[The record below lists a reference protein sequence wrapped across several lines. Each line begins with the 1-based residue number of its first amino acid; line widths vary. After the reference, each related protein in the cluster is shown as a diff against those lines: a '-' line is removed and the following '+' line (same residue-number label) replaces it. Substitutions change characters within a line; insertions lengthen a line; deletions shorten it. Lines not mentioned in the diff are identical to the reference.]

1 MKNPIDNILTEWA
14 YRVHDGMPDPKNQY
28 HLVQLQE
35 SMKYLKVES
44 EVIDMVMNHLY
55 EAKPHKYIKKT
66 GSKGNYVYT
75 YPSDGAGRQKGK
87 EEPKKDVK
95 GSEEKGGDKKSVEV
109 QAKVNK
115 EVLDKISKEK
125 DPKKKEALK
134 AEYIANQ
141 LDSMLRVS
149 SIDSGAGRYDMSRED
164 VIAYRKYL
172 TKIMGNPDEP
182 GKTIDNIKEER
193 RKKYG
198 EITDEDIINF
208 IESLEFT
215 SKSGDPD
222 LVTNIK
228 TKIKGKGGP
237 GSTYTTGEKGAERY
251 INVIRAYLETGGI
264 SPITGQHVPFSECQ
278 LDHIVSLGN
287 QGKDVPDNWMFME
300 ERFNQYKGKKTD
312 EDIRAD
318 LERDFYLTDA
328 EIAAGEESTE
338 VSNALKAEDRA
349 FWKKKF
355 EKSKGSD
362 NPREIGVTI
371 NQLNKMNKT
380 ELGNF
385 IYGWNLANPD
395 NELSRYETQKIDFG
409 GKRLDYARGEGNANP
424 VQPKE
429 DDKGTWGLVVKDTK
443 DKDGKLVKTV
453 SKDPNINTYED
464 ALKAYKDNRASGG
477 REKSK
482 EQFIEM
488 IVEEKLASDSTEMD
502 ELFADK
508 IQEHRTGQLK
518 RDKAIKAKV
527 KDAKDSPG
535 SMEQKKKIVTN
546 SLKDWEKEKG
556 NQEPHKDVPSKNR
569 KKTPAWQAWKKDR
582 DTYEYKQWV
591 KFANQGKN

>member
-1 MKNPIDNILTEWA
+1 MNNPLDKILTEWA
-14 YRVHDGMPDPKNQY
+14 YRVHNGMPDPYDDY
-28 HLVQLQE
+28 HLVHLKD
-35 SMKYLKVES
+35 SMTSLKINS
-44 EVIDMVMNHLY
+44 DVIDMVMNRLY
-55 EAKPHKYIKKT
+55 ENTADKVYF
-66 GSKGNYVYT
+66 KGT
-75 YPSDGAGRQKGK
+75 PPAG
-87 EEPKKDVK
+87 
-95 GSEEKGGDKKSVEV
+95 
-109 QAKVNK
+109 AKVQTGPRGGKYYIGNKETGEPTTSDREDTSSDDTSVKTQANANK

-172 TKIMGNPDEP
+172 TKIMNDPDEP
-182 GKTIDNIKEER
+182 GKTIEKIKEER

-208 IESLEFT
+208 VESLEFT

-222 LVTNIK
+222 LVENIK
-228 TKIKGKGGP
+228 TKIKNKGGP
-237 GSTYTTGEKGAERY
+237 GSTHTTGEKGAERY

-278 LDHIVSLGN
+278 LDHIISLGN
-287 QGKDVPDNWMFME
+287 QGEDAPDNWMFME

-371 NQLNKMNKT
+371 AQLNKMNKT

-395 NELSRYETQKIDFG
+395 DELSRYETQKIEVGDPPR
-409 GKRLDYARGEGNANP
+409 RLDYARGEGGDNP
-424 VQPKE
+424 VKPV
-429 DDKGTWGLVVKDTK
+429 KGDPSTYGLVVND
-443 DKDGKLVKTV
+443 DGKVVK
-453 SKDPNINTYED
+453 KYPNDTEED
-464 ALKAYKDNRASGG
+464 AIKRFNDNRASGG

-488 IVEEKLASDSTEMD
+488 IVEEGLASDSTVLD
-502 ELFADK
+502 GVFAEK
-508 IQEHRTGQLK
+508 ILEHRTGQLA

-527 KDAKDSPG
+527 KDAKDAPG
-535 SMEQKKKIVTN
+535 SMEQKKKIVNN
-546 SLKDWEKEKG
+546 SLKEWGE
-556 NQEPHKDVPSKNR
+556 NNPEPHQNVPSKKR
-569 KKTPAWQAWKKDR
+569 KKTEEWQAWKKDR
-582 DTYEYKQWV
+582 DKFEYKQWV
-591 KFANQGKN
+591 KFANQGNK